1 MTTDL
6 DRVLRDFLTQQ
17 TVEELAASCLGDA
30 EVSVGDAE
38 VSVGDA
44 AVSVGDAEVSRWW
57 TKPVGYSFGTPT
69 TVGAVRLRGETVDGR
84 DWSLFVKVIQSFRHW
99 PLIDTLPSPAR
110 EDAIASNLWRF
121 EAEVYAAAADVNAA
135 LPDGLRLPA
144 VHRVADLP
152 DDRIVMVLEDI
163 AVGAVRWD
171 TQRFATAAELLGRAS
186 ARLTR
191 SDALPVQF
199 RTPAGPLVTFYETY
213 LVPLVLPA
221 LQSEDLWKH
230 PLMAT
235 ADDTLKTDL
244 EELAHRAPAVLDR
257 LTQLP
262 QVMVHGDAS
271 PQNLLI
277 PQSEPDTFVAIDW
290 SLGGLAPAGEDLAQL
305 QLGLA
310 HAGELELEDLPVLRP
325 ALVDAYSNG
334 LRTEG
339 LDHPKNDIAYAMNA
353 GLLFRSTFTSL
364 PLDRL
369 QDPITENLSDLFAT
383 RLTLTRHLTNHCLSA
398 LPARP

>member
-1 MTTDL
+1 MATDL
-6 DRVLRDFLTQQ
+6 DRVLRELLTEQ
-17 TVEELAASCLGDA
+17 TVQELAASC
-30 EVSVGDAE
+30 VGDAE
-38 VSVGDA
+38 L
-44 AVSVGDAEVSRWW
+44 SRWW
-57 TKPVGYSFGTPT
+57 TEPVNYSFGTPT

-110 EDAIASNLWRF
+110 EDAMASALWRF
-121 EAEVYAAAADVNAA
+121 EAEVYAAAADVTEA

-191 SDALPVQF
+191 FDALPVQF

-213 LVPLVLPA
+213 LVPLVLPT
-221 LQSEDLWKH
+221 LQSYELWKH
-230 PLMAT
+230 PLMST
-235 ADDTLKTDL
+235 ADDTLRADL
-244 EELAHRAPAVLDR
+244 DELANRAPAVLDR
-257 LTQLP
+257 LAQLP

-277 PQSEPDTFVAIDW
+277 PQADPDTFVAIDW
-290 SLGGLAPAGEDLAQL
+290 SLGGLEPAGEDLAQL

-310 HAGELELEDLPVLRP
+310 HAGELELEQLAVLRP
-325 ALVDAYSNG
+325 VLVDAFSNG
-334 LRTEG
+334 LRAEG
-339 LDHPKNDIAYAMNA
+339 LDCREEDIAYAMDG
-353 GLLFRSTFTSL
+353 GLLFRSAFTSL

-369 QDPITENLSDLFAT
+369 QEPITEELADLFAN
-383 RLTLTRHLTNHCLSA
+383 RLTLTRHLTDHCLSD
-398 LPARP
+398 LPAHP